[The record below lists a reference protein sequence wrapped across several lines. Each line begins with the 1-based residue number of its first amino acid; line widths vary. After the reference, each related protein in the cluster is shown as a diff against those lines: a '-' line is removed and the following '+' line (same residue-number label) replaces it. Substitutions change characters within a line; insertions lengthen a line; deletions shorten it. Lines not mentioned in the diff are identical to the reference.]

1 MKLLQLCLAIFIFM
15 GSLFF
20 VYSAING
27 NPTFRTPFL
36 VFTGIISVL
45 CFISM
50 RLSYKEYRN
59 DKIA

>member
-1 MKLLQLCLAIFIFM
+1 MKLLQLCLAIFIFI

-20 VYSAING
+20 VYSAIHG
-27 NPTFRTPFL
+27 NTVCRIPVL
-36 VFTGIISVL
+36 VFTGIVSVL

-50 RLSYKEYRN
+50 RLSYKEYKN

>member
-20 VYSAING
+20 VFSAIHA
-27 NPTFRTPFL
+27 NPVCRIPVIVLT
-36 VFTGIISVL
+36 VIVSVL